1 MKRILA
7 VIAIFLFW
15 NVAIVVPVFLLPVPS
30 GLVISLLFSGWVLHH
45 FILRAGQPAEIRRR
59 ATLRI
64 RPLEGE
70 TRRWTLLFIP
80 IVLVLSWALGEVYTG
95 LVPVP
100 PNTLDPFGQLT
111 NTAMGRL
118 SATVLAV
125 GVAPVLEEFVFRG
138 LLQRPLERRW
148 GPVWGITVT
157 AAVFALAHMLPWVFP
172 LHFALGAAFGFAVY
186 ATRSIWAGVLLHA
199 ANNTL
204 AVLGLFGEKPVL
216 STPTIWQTG
225 PTPSWWAAVALL
237 LPATLAAVWVGRR
250 MWRAGHRRL
259 AGRHFATSD
268 LLIPHA
274 PR

>member
-7 VIAIFLFW
+7 VIAVFLFW
-15 NVAIVVPVFLLPVPS
+15 NVAIVVPVFALPAPS
-30 GLVISLLFSGWVLHH
+30 GVVVSLLFSGWVLHH
-45 FILRAGQPAEIRRR
+45 FILRAGQPGEARRR

-64 RPLEGE
+64 RPLQG
-70 TRRWTLLFIP
+70 TARGWTLVFIP
-80 IVLVLSWALGEVYTG
+80 TVLAVSWALGEVYSG
-95 LVPVP
+95 LVPIP

-225 PTPSWWAAVALL
+225 PTPSWWAAAALL
-237 LPATLAAVWVGRR
+237 LPATLAAVWIGRR
-250 MWRAGHRRL
+250 MWRAGHTRP
-259 AGRHFATSD
+259 AGQHFATPD

>member
-1 MKRILA
+1 VKRILA
-7 VIAIFLFW
+7 VVAIFLFW
-15 NVAIVVPVFLLPVPS
+15 NVSIVIPIFLLPAPS
-30 GLVISLLFSGWVLHH
+30 GVVVSLLFSGWVLHH
-45 FILRAGQPAEIRRR
+45 FILRAGQPGEARRR

-64 RPLEGE
+64 RPLQGE
-70 TRRWTLLFIP
+70 VLGWTLLFIP
-80 IVLVLSWALGEVYTG
+80 AVLAVSWTLGEVYTG

-100 PNTLDPFGQLT
+100 PSTLDPFGQLIDT
-111 NTAMGRL
+111 PMGRL
-118 SATVLAV
+118 SAMVLAV

-148 GPVWGITVT
+148 GPIWGITVT

-225 PTPSWWAAVALL
+225 PTPTWWAAVALL

-250 MWRAGHRRL
+250 MLRAGRRRPT
-259 AGRHFATSD
+259 GRHFATSD